1 MYKKFLGYLPFVIIL
16 SCAFLNSCSEDTPDP
31 TVVIIRD
38 TVTKL
43 DTTYLKDTLI
53 IGDTIFQGDTLRL
66 IDTLILIDTL
76 MLRDT
81 LFFRDTTLINRKFVN
96 HSGLIRNNETW
107 SSEKIHRLVG
117 FVTVING
124 ATLTIEAGTRIEAM
138 PGITSSASALM
149 ISKDAKIDAQGT
161 AEAPII
167 MTSVSDNG
175 NLSDNASA
183 LWGGL
188 IVLGDD
194 YISADAQSE
203 YIEGLSSSPYGI
215 YGGTNSAHNAGKI
228 RYVSVRHAGVNIGE
242 GNEINAF
249 TFAGVGSLTVVEN
262 IEVVGTQDD
271 GIELFGGSVNVTNAI
286 IYYNGDDA
294 IDTDQAWTGT
304 LDNVISIFPG
314 DTPLELDGPEG
325 SLQRGDNKI
334 RNFTSYGAGD
344 NELIDFDDNTNSSL
358 DRLFFMNYSSGAR
371 IGGYDGFSSNGG
383 GNKVSNVEYM
393 GQDVFGSMPAKSV
406 SSPAV
411 GADKTKFNWT
421 YTSTTSIW
429 DKLK

>member
-1 MYKKFLGYLPFVIIL
+1 MYKKFLGYLPLVLVLVSASL
-16 SCAFLNSCSEDTPDP
+16 SSCSDDS
-31 TVVIIRD
+31 TVSGTLRN
-38 TVTKL
+38 
-43 DTTYLKDTLI
+43 DTTYQKDTLI

-66 IDTLILIDTL
+66 IDTT
-76 MLRDT
+76 
-81 LFFRDTTLINRKFVN
+81 N
-96 HSGLIRNNETW
+96 HSGVIKNNETW

-117 FVTVING
+117 FVTVRHG

-138 PGITSSASALM
+138 PGIGSSASAL
-149 ISKDAKIDAQGT
+149 IIFKDGKIDAQGT

-175 NLSDNASA
+175 NLSDDASA

-194 YISADAQSE
+194 YISADGQTE
-203 YIEGLSSSPYGI
+203 GIEGLPVD

-249 TFAGVGSLTVVEN
+249 TFAGVGAATVVEN

-286 IYYNGDDA
+286 IYYNGNDA
-294 IDTDQAWTGT
+294 IKTDQAWTGT

-314 DTPLELDGPEG
+314 GAPLELDGPEG

-344 NELIDFDDNTNSSL
+344 IELIDFDDNTNSSL
-358 DRLFFMNYSSGAR
+358 DGLFFMNYSSGAR

-393 GQDVFGSMPAKSV
+393 GQNVFGSMPAKSV
-406 SSPAV
+406 SSPTV